1 MGANTTL
8 PGAAGEVTVRHRA
21 DSAIDVNLTAFLVG
35 ADNKVRGD
43 ADMVFFNQPQGE
55 GASARYEQPATA
67 GGVVTHRLAFDL
79 ARLPPGVEK
88 IVVTLTEDAGRGFA
102 AVADLVGTV
111 VVGGQEHV
119 RLFPAPDFKTEKGI
133 VVAEVYV
140 RGGANKVRA
149 VWQGYSSGLH
159 GLATAHGV
167 DVEAPA
173 PAASPPPAVP
183 AAAPSAAPASAP
195 PAAPS
200 PPVPA
205 SAPSPPPAAPPP
217 PPAAEVPKVSFKKV
231 SGNIN
236 LRKGDAPV
244 IMEKTPKITAS
255 VSWRSGTDYDVYALV
270 MTKDGTQ
277 VDVATFGAKGVK
289 ALMNYGN
296 GAVKHLGD
304 VQRPTGGS
312 QAPTGKKKFWAA
324 PEKPQ
329 ESGGEQKE
337 IVEIRLTPDIVA
349 VVPVAYSAQ
358 SNGSGSFHRFKVS
371 LSIDN
376 GSGTNVSISA
386 DNANNDDKV
395 YSCVPGIIRNMPDG
409 VVVEPLELY
418 SKPRSENRPKLR
430 GRGADVSVVMDA
442 GPLNDYK

>member
-1 MGANTTL
+1 MSSDLAMGANTTL
-8 PGAAGEVTVRHRA
+8 PAPAGEVTVRHRA
-21 DSAIDVNLTAFLVG
+21 DSAVDVNLTAFLVG

-43 ADMVFFNQPQGE
+43 ADMVFFNQPQAE
-55 GASARYEQPATA
+55 GASARYEQPATS

-79 ARLPPGVEK
+79 ARLPAGVEK

-119 RLFPAPDFKTEKGI
+119 RLFPAPEFKTEKGI

-173 PAASPPPAVP
+173 PSAPAPASPPPAAAAP
-183 AAAPSAAPASAP
+183 AAAP
-195 PAAPS
+195 
-200 PPVPA
+200 
-205 SAPSPPPAAPPP
+205 
-217 PPAAEVPKVSFKKV
+217 KVDFKKV

-244 IMEKTPKITAS
+244 IMEKTAKITAS

-289 ALMNYGN
+289 KLINYGN

-304 VQRPTGGS
+304 VQR
-312 QAPTGKKKFWAA
+312 ATGKKLWGAKD
-324 PEKPQ
+324 
-329 ESGGEQKE
+329 EQKE

-358 SNGSGSFHRFKVS
+358 SNGSGSFHRYKVS

-386 DNANNDDKV
+386 DSANNDDRV

-409 VVVEPLELY
+409 VVIEPLELY
-418 SKPRSENRPKLR
+418 SKPGSENRPRLR
-430 GRGADVSVVMDA
+430 GRGTDVSVEMDV
-442 GPLNDYK
+442 GPKNDYK

>member
-1 MGANTTL
+1 MSSDLAMGANTTL
-8 PGAAGEVTVRHRA
+8 PGPAGEVTVRHRV

-35 ADNKVRGD
+35 ADDKVRGD

-55 GASARYEQPATA
+55 GGSARYEQPETA
-67 GGVVTHRLAFDL
+67 GGLVTHRLAFDL
-79 ARLPPGVEK
+79 ARLPAGVEK

-119 RLFPAPDFKTEKGI
+119 RLFPAPEFKTEKGI

-173 PAASPPPAVP
+173 PAAAASPAPAASPPPAP
-183 AAAPSAAPASAP
+183 AAPA
-195 PAAPS
+195 
-200 PPVPA
+200 
-205 SAPSPPPAAPPP
+205 
-217 PPAAEVPKVSFKKV
+217 PKVNFKKV
-231 SGNIN
+231 SGNID

-244 IMEKTPKITAS
+244 IMEKTAKITAS

-304 VQRPTGGS
+304 VQR
-312 QAPTGKKKFWAA
+312 ATGKKLWGAKD
-324 PEKPQ
+324 
-329 ESGGEQKE
+329 EQKE
-337 IVEIRLTPDIVA
+337 IVEIRLTSDIVA

-358 SNGSGSFHRFKVS
+358 SNGTGSFHKYKVS

-409 VVVEPLELY
+409 VVIEPLELY
-418 SKPRSENRPKLR
+418 SKPRSEKRPRLR
-430 GRGADVSVVMDA
+430 GQGADVRVEMDA
-442 GPLNDYK
+442 GPKNDYK

>member
-1 MGANTTL
+1 MSSDLAMGANTTL
-8 PGAAGEVTVRHRA
+8 PAPAGEVTVRHRA
-21 DSAIDVNLTAFLVG
+21 DSAVDVNLTAFLVG

-43 ADMVFFNQPQGE
+43 ADMVFFNQPQAE
-55 GASARYEQPATA
+55 GASARYEQPATS

-79 ARLPPGVEK
+79 ARLPAGVEK

-111 VVGGQEHV
+111 VVGGQEQV
-119 RLFPAPDFKTEKGI
+119 RLFPAPEFKTEKGI

-173 PAASPPPAVP
+173 PS
-183 AAAPSAAPASAP
+183 APAP
-195 PAAPS
+195 T
-200 PPVPA
+200 
-205 SAPSPPPAAPPP
+205 SPPPAAAA
-217 PPAAEVPKVSFKKV
+217 PAAAPKVDFKKV

-244 IMEKTPKITAS
+244 IMEKTAKITAS

-289 ALMNYGN
+289 KLINYGN

-304 VQRPTGGS
+304 VQR
-312 QAPTGKKKFWAA
+312 ATGKKLWGAKD
-324 PEKPQ
+324 
-329 ESGGEQKE
+329 EQKE

-358 SNGSGSFHRFKVS
+358 SNGSGSFHRYKVS

-386 DNANNDDKV
+386 DSANNDDRV

-409 VVVEPLELY
+409 VVIEPLELY
-418 SKPRSENRPKLR
+418 SKPGSENRPRLR
-430 GRGADVSVVMDA
+430 GRGTDVSVEMDV
-442 GPLNDYK
+442 GPKNDYK

>member
-1 MGANTTL
+1 MSSDLAMGANTTL
-8 PGAAGEVTVRHRA
+8 PGPAGELTVRHRA

-43 ADMVFFNQPQGE
+43 ADMVFFNQPQAE
-55 GASARYEQPATA
+55 GASARYEQPSTA
-67 GGVVTHRLAFDL
+67 GGVVTHRLAYDL
-79 ARLPPGVEK
+79 ARLPAGVEK
-88 IVVTLTEDAGRGFA
+88 IVVTLTEDAGRGFV

-111 VVGGQEHV
+111 VVGGKEHV
-119 RLFPAPDFKTEKGI
+119 RLFPAPEFKTEKGI

-140 RGGANKVRA
+140 RAGANKVRA

-173 PAASPPPAVP
+173 PAAPPAP
-183 AAAPSAAPASAP
+183 TAAAP
-195 PAAPS
+195 
-200 PPVPA
+200 
-205 SAPSPPPAAPPP
+205 
-217 PPAAEVPKVSFKKV
+217 KVDFKKV

-244 IMEKTPKITAS
+244 IMEKTAKITAS

-277 VDVATFGAKGVK
+277 VDVAAFGAKGVK
-289 ALMNYGN
+289 KLMNYGN

-304 VQRPTGGS
+304 VQR
-312 QAPTGKKKFWAA
+312 ATGKKLWGAKD
-324 PEKPQ
+324 
-329 ESGGEQKE
+329 EQKE

-358 SNGSGSFHRFKVS
+358 SNGSGSFRRYKVS

-386 DNANNDDKV
+386 DNANNDDTI

-409 VVVEPLELY
+409 VVIEPLELY
-418 SKPRSENRPKLR
+418 SKPRSEKRPRLR
-430 GRGADVSVVMDA
+430 GRGTDVGVEMDA
-442 GPLNDYK
+442 GPTNDYK

>member
-1 MGANTTL
+1 M
-8 PGAAGEVTVRHRA
+8 
-21 DSAIDVNLTAFLVG
+21 
-35 ADNKVRGD
+35 
-43 ADMVFFNQPQGE
+43 
-55 GASARYEQPATA
+55 
-67 GGVVTHRLAFDL
+67 
-79 ARLPPGVEK
+79 
-88 IVVTLTEDAGRGFA
+88 
-102 AVADLVGTV
+102 
-111 VVGGQEHV
+111 GGQEHV

-167 DVEAPA
+167 DVEA
-173 PAASPPPAVP
+173 
-183 AAAPSAAPASAP
+183 
-195 PAAPS
+195 
-200 PPVPA
+200 
-205 SAPSPPPAAPPP
+205 SAPSPPPVAP
-217 PPAAEVPKVSFKKV
+217 PPAASAPKVDFKKV

-244 IMEKTPKITAS
+244 IMEKTAKITAL

-270 MTKDGTQ
+270 MTKDGKQ

-289 ALMNYGN
+289 KLMNYGK

-304 VQRPTGGS
+304 VQR
-312 QAPTGKKKFWAA
+312 ATGKKLWGAKD
-324 PEKPQ
+324 
-329 ESGGEQKE
+329 EQKE

-358 SNGSGSFHRFKVS
+358 SNGTGSFHRYKVS

-409 VVVEPLELY
+409 VVIEPLELY
-418 SKPRSENRPKLR
+418 SQPGSEKRPRLR
-430 GRGADVSVVMDA
+430 GRGADVSVEMDA
-442 GPLNDYK
+442 GPKNDYK

>member
-1 MGANTTL
+1 MSSDLAMGANTTL
-8 PGAAGEVTVRHRA
+8 PGPAGELTVRHRA

-55 GASARYEQPATA
+55 GASARYEPPATA

-79 ARLPPGVEK
+79 ARLPAGVEK

-111 VVGGQEHV
+111 VVGGREHV

-173 PAASPPPAVP
+173 PPAAATPPPAASPPPP
-183 AAAPSAAPASAP
+183 PPPTAAAP
-195 PAAPS
+195 
-200 PPVPA
+200 
-205 SAPSPPPAAPPP
+205 
-217 PPAAEVPKVSFKKV
+217 KVDFKKV

-244 IMEKTPKITAS
+244 IMEKTAKITAS

-270 MTKDGTQ
+270 MTKDGKQ

-304 VQRPTGGS
+304 VQR
-312 QAPTGKKKFWAA
+312 ATGKKLWGARD
-324 PEKPQ
+324 
-329 ESGGEQKE
+329 EQKE

-358 SNGSGSFHRFKVS
+358 SNGSGSFHRYKVS

-409 VVVEPLELY
+409 VVIEPLELY
-418 SKPRSENRPKLR
+418 SRPRSEKRPRLR
-430 GRGADVSVVMDA
+430 GRGTDVSVEMDA
-442 GPLNDYK
+442 GPKNDYK

>member
-1 MGANTTL
+1 MSSDLAMGANTTL
-8 PGAAGEVTVRHRA
+8 PAPAGEVTVRHRA
-21 DSAIDVNLTAFLVG
+21 DSAVDVNLTAFLVG

-43 ADMVFFNQPQGE
+43 ADMVFFNQPQAE
-55 GASARYEQPATA
+55 GASARYEQPATS

-79 ARLPPGVEK
+79 ARLPTGVEK

-119 RLFPAPDFKTEKGI
+119 RLFPAPEFKTEKGI

-173 PAASPPPAVP
+173 PS
-183 AAAPSAAPASAP
+183 APAP
-195 PAAPS
+195 T
-200 PPVPA
+200 
-205 SAPSPPPAAPPP
+205 SPPPAAAA
-217 PPAAEVPKVSFKKV
+217 PAAAPKVDFKKV

-244 IMEKTPKITAS
+244 IMEKTAKITAS

-289 ALMNYGN
+289 KLMNYGN

-304 VQRPTGGS
+304 VQR
-312 QAPTGKKKFWAA
+312 ATGKKLWGAKD
-324 PEKPQ
+324 
-329 ESGGEQKE
+329 EQKE

-358 SNGSGSFHRFKVS
+358 SNGSGSFHRYKVS

-386 DNANNDDKV
+386 DSANNDDRV

-409 VVVEPLELY
+409 VVIEPLELY
-418 SKPRSENRPKLR
+418 SKPASENRPGLR
-430 GRGADVSVVMDA
+430 GRGTDVSVEMDV
-442 GPLNDYK
+442 GPKNDYK

>member
-1 MGANTTL
+1 
-8 PGAAGEVTVRHRA
+8 
-21 DSAIDVNLTAFLVG
+21 
-35 ADNKVRGD
+35 
-43 ADMVFFNQPQGE
+43 
-55 GASARYEQPATA
+55 
-67 GGVVTHRLAFDL
+67 
-79 ARLPPGVEK
+79 
-88 IVVTLTEDAGRGFA
+88 
-102 AVADLVGTV
+102 
-111 VVGGQEHV
+111 V
-119 RLFPAPDFKTEKGI
+119 RLFPAPEFKTEKGI

-173 PAASPPPAVP
+173 PS
-183 AAAPSAAPASAP
+183 APAP
-195 PAAPS
+195 T
-200 PPVPA
+200 
-205 SAPSPPPAAPPP
+205 SPPPAAAA
-217 PPAAEVPKVSFKKV
+217 PAAAPKVDFKKV

-244 IMEKTPKITAS
+244 IMEKTAKITAS

-289 ALMNYGN
+289 KLMNYGN

-304 VQRPTGGS
+304 VQR
-312 QAPTGKKKFWAA
+312 ATGKKLWGAKD
-324 PEKPQ
+324 
-329 ESGGEQKE
+329 EQKE

-358 SNGSGSFHRFKVS
+358 SNGSGSFHRYKVS

-386 DNANNDDKV
+386 DSANNDDRV

-409 VVVEPLELY
+409 VVIEPLELY
-418 SKPRSENRPKLR
+418 SKPASENRPRLR
-430 GRGADVSVVMDA
+430 GRGPDVSVEMDV
-442 GPLNDYK
+442 GPKNDYK

>member
-1 MGANTTL
+1 MSSDLAMGANTTL
-8 PGAAGEVTVRHRA
+8 SAPAGELTVRHRA
-21 DSAIDVNLTAFLVG
+21 DSVVDVNLTAFLVG
-35 ADNKVRGD
+35 ADDKVRGD
-43 ADMVFFNQPQGE
+43 ADMVFFNQPTAE
-55 GASARYEQPATA
+55 GASARYEPPATS

-79 ARLPPGVEK
+79 SRLPASVEK
-88 IVVTLTEDAGRGFA
+88 IVVTLTEDAGPGFA

-111 VVGGQEHV
+111 VVGGQEQV
-119 RLFPAPDFKTEKGI
+119 RLFPAPAFKTEKGI
-133 VVAEVYV
+133 VVAELYV

-167 DVEAPA
+167 DVESPAAASAPNPPAPA
-173 PAASPPPAVP
+173 PAAAAVP
-183 AAAPSAAPASAP
+183 T
-195 PAAPS
+195 
-200 PPVPA
+200 VN
-205 SAPSPPPAAPPP
+205 
-217 PPAAEVPKVSFKKV
+217 FKKV

-244 IMEKTPKITAS
+244 IMEKTAKITAS

-289 ALMNYGN
+289 KLMNYGN

-304 VQRPTGGS
+304 VQR
-312 QAPTGKKKFWAA
+312 ATGKKLWGAKD
-324 PEKPQ
+324 
-329 ESGGEQKE
+329 EQKE
-337 IVEIRLTPDIVA
+337 IVEIRLTSDVVA

-358 SNGSGSFHRFKVS
+358 SNGSGSFHRYKVS

-386 DNANNDDKV
+386 DSANNDDRV

-409 VVVEPLELY
+409 VVIEPLELY
-418 SKPRSENRPKLR
+418 SKPGSEKRPRLR
-430 GRGADVSVVMDA
+430 GRGTDVTVEMDA
-442 GPLNDYK
+442 GPKNDYK

>member
-1 MGANTTL
+1 MSSDLAMGANTTL
-8 PGAAGEVTVRHRA
+8 PAAAGEVTVRHRA
-21 DSAIDVNLTAFLVG
+21 DSAVDVNLTAFLVG

-43 ADMVFFNQPQGE
+43 ADMVFFNQPQAE
-55 GASARYEQPATA
+55 GASARYEQPATS

-79 ARLPPGVEK
+79 ARLPTGVEK

-119 RLFPAPDFKTEKGI
+119 RLFPAPEFKTEKGI

-173 PAASPPPAVP
+173 PS
-183 AAAPSAAPASAP
+183 APAP
-195 PAAPS
+195 T
-200 PPVPA
+200 
-205 SAPSPPPAAPPP
+205 SPPPAAAA
-217 PPAAEVPKVSFKKV
+217 PAAAPKVDFKKV

-244 IMEKTPKITAS
+244 IMEKTAKITAS

-289 ALMNYGN
+289 KLMNYGN

-304 VQRPTGGS
+304 VQR
-312 QAPTGKKKFWAA
+312 ATGKKLWGAKD
-324 PEKPQ
+324 
-329 ESGGEQKE
+329 EQKE

-358 SNGSGSFHRFKVS
+358 SNGSGSFHRYKVS

-386 DNANNDDKV
+386 DSANNDDRV

-409 VVVEPLELY
+409 VVIEPLELY
-418 SKPRSENRPKLR
+418 SKPASENRPRLR
-430 GRGADVSVVMDA
+430 GRGTDVSVEMDV
-442 GPLNDYK
+442 GPKNDYK

>member
-1 MGANTTL
+1 MSSDLAMGANTTL
-8 PGAAGEVTVRHRA
+8 PAPAGEVTVRHRA
-21 DSAIDVNLTAFLVG
+21 DSAVDVNLTAFLVG

-43 ADMVFFNQPQGE
+43 ADMVFFNQPQAE
-55 GASARYEQPATA
+55 GASARYEQPATS

-79 ARLPPGVEK
+79 ARLPAGVEK

-119 RLFPAPDFKTEKGI
+119 RLFPAPEFKTEKGI

-173 PAASPPPAVP
+173 PS
-183 AAAPSAAPASAP
+183 APAP
-195 PAAPS
+195 T
-200 PPVPA
+200 
-205 SAPSPPPAAPPP
+205 SPPPAAAA
-217 PPAAEVPKVSFKKV
+217 PAAAPKVDFKKV

-244 IMEKTPKITAS
+244 IMEKTAKITAS

-289 ALMNYGN
+289 KLINYGN

-304 VQRPTGGS
+304 VQR
-312 QAPTGKKKFWAA
+312 ATGKKLWGAKD
-324 PEKPQ
+324 
-329 ESGGEQKE
+329 EQKE

-358 SNGSGSFHRFKVS
+358 SNGSGSFHRYKVS

-386 DNANNDDKV
+386 DSANNDDRV

-409 VVVEPLELY
+409 VVIEPLELY
-418 SKPRSENRPKLR
+418 SKPGSENRPRLR
-430 GRGADVSVVMDA
+430 GRGTDVSVEMDV
-442 GPLNDYK
+442 GPKNDYK

>member
-1 MGANTTL
+1 MSSDLAMGANTTL
-8 PGAAGEVTVRHRA
+8 SAPAGELTVRHRA
-21 DSAIDVNLTAFLVG
+21 DSVVDVNLTAFLVG
-35 ADNKVRGD
+35 ADDKVRGD
-43 ADMVFFNQPQGE
+43 ADMVFFNQPTAE
-55 GASARYEQPATA
+55 GASARYEPPATS

-79 ARLPPGVEK
+79 SRLPAGVEK
-88 IVVTLTEDAGRGFA
+88 IVVTLTEDAGPGFA

-111 VVGGQEHV
+111 VVGGQEQV
-119 RLFPAPDFKTEKGI
+119 RLFPAPAFKTEKGI
-133 VVAEVYV
+133 VVAELYV

-167 DVEAPA
+167 DVESPAAASAPNPPAPA
-173 PAASPPPAVP
+173 PAAAAVP
-183 AAAPSAAPASAP
+183 T
-195 PAAPS
+195 
-200 PPVPA
+200 VN
-205 SAPSPPPAAPPP
+205 
-217 PPAAEVPKVSFKKV
+217 FKKV

-244 IMEKTPKITAS
+244 IMEKTAKITAS

-289 ALMNYGN
+289 KLMNYGN

-304 VQRPTGGS
+304 VQR
-312 QAPTGKKKFWAA
+312 ATGKKLWGAKD
-324 PEKPQ
+324 
-329 ESGGEQKE
+329 EQKE
-337 IVEIRLTPDIVA
+337 IVEIRLTSDVVA

-358 SNGSGSFHRFKVS
+358 SNGSGSFHRYKVS

-386 DNANNDDKV
+386 DSANNDDRV

-409 VVVEPLELY
+409 VVIEPLELY
-418 SKPRSENRPKLR
+418 SKPGSEKRPRLR
-430 GRGADVSVVMDA
+430 GRGTDVTVEMDA
-442 GPLNDYK
+442 GPKNDYK